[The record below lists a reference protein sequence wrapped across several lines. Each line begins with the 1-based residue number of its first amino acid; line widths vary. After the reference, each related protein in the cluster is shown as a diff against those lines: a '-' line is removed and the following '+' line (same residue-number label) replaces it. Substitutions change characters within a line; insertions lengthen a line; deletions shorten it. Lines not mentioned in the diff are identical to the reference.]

1 MTGTTTTTTNNSRLI
16 STTIITTT
24 TRPPVPVLNVAV
36 IISLKY
42 LSNIWRS
49 LAFPLMNCE
58 TEPDL
63 FWTRYCEF
71 SEHNY
76 IITRTNF
83 MITSTKLYVLVVI
96 LPINDNI
103 KFLKIIKQRF
113 LKQFPRTNI
122 DLK

>member
-1 MTGTTTTTTNNSRLI
+1 MTTTTTTTTSNSRLI

-24 TRPPVPVLNVAV
+24 TRPPVPVLNVEV

-49 LAFPLMNCE
+49 LVFPLINCE
-58 TEPDL
+58 TELDL
-63 FWTRYCEF
+63 FWAKYCEF
-71 SEHNY
+71 SEHHY

-103 KFLKIIKQRF
+103 KFLETIKQRF
-113 LKQFPRTNI
+113 IKQFPRTNI
-122 DLK
+122 DVK